1 MIRNS
6 DKGISCCLLLRMDI
20 PDIRDEE
27 EDLCADDNE
36 SESGQAKRKRKKKNK
51 DKSPHPKKKARKKK
65 DASDSAPSDV
75 EKPVAKAK
83 AKGKAKAKA
92 KAKSETKA
100 EAKAKASVKPA
111 KKPFVHIGETMAAK
125 KKRIQGELAD
135 LKAMGPGKTDTEE
148 EARQLAMK
156 AKLVFWMHQSD
167 SLLTLTQSVSQS
179 VRQTVRQSNSQ
190 SVSVIVSC
198 RQLSGQS
205 VSQSVSQLV
214 NLWSLLSSF
223 NHLDH
228 SHCQL
233 SLSLVTCHCQLQ
245 AVSLL

>member
-135 LKAMGPGKTDTEE
+135 LKAMGVGKTDTEE

-167 SLLTLTQSVSQS
+167 TDTVSQS
-179 VRQTVRQSNSQ
+179 VRQSDSQ
-190 SVSVIVSC
+190 T
-198 RQLSGQS
+198 
-205 VSQSVSQLV
+205 VSQ
-214 NLWSLLSSF
+214 
-223 NHLDH
+223 
-228 SHCQL
+228 CQ
-233 SLSLVTCHCQLQ
+233 S
-245 AVSLL
+245 

>member
-92 KAKSETKA
+92 KSETKA

-135 LKAMGPGKTDTEE
+135 LKAMGVGKTDTEE

-167 SLLTLTQSVSQS
+167 TDTVSQS
-179 VRQTVRQSNSQ
+179 VRQSDSQ
-190 SVSVIVSC
+190 T
-198 RQLSGQS
+198 
-205 VSQSVSQLV
+205 VSQ
-214 NLWSLLSSF
+214 
-223 NHLDH
+223 
-228 SHCQL
+228 CQ
-233 SLSLVTCHCQLQ
+233 S
-245 AVSLL
+245 